1 MSFLIYG
8 ASGYTG
14 KLIVERAVK
23 KGLKPTLAGRTES
36 KIKPLAEEHGLDYL
50 IFSLDDVSVISTQLA
65 KFPVVLNCAGP
76 FSKTAKQMIKGCL
89 ESGTHY
95 LDITG
100 EIEVF
105 ELAKSFHQKA
115 IDKNIIIMSGV
126 GFDVVPTDC
135 MSKFLHTKMPDATHL
150 ELAWFG
156 LGGSISHGT
165 MSTMVE
171 GLGRSGAIRE
181 NGKIVTKPTG
191 HLGKIIDFG
200 VRKQFAMTI
209 PWGDISTAF
218 STTGIP
224 NITVFTGVPKSTYNM
239 MKFQFLFNPVVK
251 TNFIKSR
258 IQQYVDKNIVG
269 PTAAQNEKGK
279 SLVYGKVTNANGE
292 VVEARLQTAEGYLLT
307 AEMALIITQ
316 KVLAD
321 KNLKPGYHTPAELF
335 GHELILEMP
344 NTKFI

>member
-23 KGLKPTLAGRTES
+23 KGLKPTLAGRSES
-36 KIKPLAEEHGLDYL
+36 KIKPLAEEHGLDYI
-50 IFSLDDVSVISTQLA
+50 IFSLDDVSVIATQLA

-135 MSKFLHTKMPDATHL
+135 MAKYLHTQMPDATHL

-181 NGKIVTKPTG
+181 NGKIVPKPTG

-200 VRKQFAMTI
+200 VRKQFTMTI

-239 MKFQFLFNPVVK
+239 MKFQFLFNPIVK

-279 SLVYGKVTNANGE
+279 SLVYGKVTNANGD

>member
-14 KLIVERAVK
+14 KLIVECAAK

-36 KIKPLAEEHGLDYL
+36 KIKPLAEEFGLEYV
-50 IFSLDDVSVISTQLA
+50 IFSLDDIATIASHLE

-76 FSKTAKQMIKGCL
+76 FSRTAKQMVKACL
-89 ESGTHY
+89 QSGTHY

-105 ELAKSFHQKA
+105 EMVKYNHEKA
-115 IDKNIIIMSGV
+115 VAKNIILMSGV

-135 MSKFLHTKMPDATHL
+135 MAKYLHTKQPDATHL
-150 ELAWFG
+150 ELAWVG

-171 GLGRSGAIRE
+171 NLGKSGAIRE
-181 NGKIVTKPTG
+181 NGKMIPKPTG
-191 HLGKIIDFG
+191 HEGKIVDFG
-200 VRKQFAMTI
+200 IKKVFCMTI
-209 PWGDISTAF
+209 PWGDISTAY

-224 NITVFTGVPKSTYNM
+224 NIKVFTGVPKSSYNI
-239 MKFQFLFNPVVK
+239 MKFQSLFNPIVSTDFVR
-251 TNFIKSR
+251 NQ
-258 IQQYVDKNIVG
+258 IQKYVDKNISG
-269 PTAAQNEKGK
+269 PTAEQIVKGK
-279 SLVYGKVTNANGE
+279 SLIYGKVTNAKGD
-292 VVEARLQTAEGYLLT
+292 VIEARLETAEGYLLT
-307 AEMALIITQ
+307 AEMSLIITE

-321 KNLKPGYHTPAELF
+321 KNLKPGYHTPAALF
-335 GHELILEMP
+335 GYELVLEMP

>member
-50 IFSLDDVSVISTQLA
+50 IFSLDDVSVIATQLA

-135 MSKFLHTKMPDATHL
+135 MAKYLHTKMPDATHL

-181 NGKIVTKPTG
+181 NGKIVPKPTG

-209 PWGDISTAF
+209 PWGDISTAYN
-218 STTGIP
+218 TTGIP
-224 NITVFTGVPKSTYNM
+224 NIVVFTGVPKSTYNM
-239 MKFQFLFNPVVK
+239 MKFQFLFNPLVK

-269 PTAAQNEKGK
+269 PTAEQNEKGK
-279 SLVYGKVTNANGE
+279 SLVYGKVTNANGD

>member
-23 KGLKPTLAGRTES
+23 KGLRPTLAGRTES
-36 KIKPLAEEHGLDYL
+36 KIKPIADEFGLDYL
-50 IFSLDDVSVISTQLA
+50 LFSLDDVSVIANHLQ
-65 KFPVVLNCAGP
+65 KFSLVLNCAGP
-76 FSKTAKQMIKGCL
+76 FSRTAKQMIKGCL

-105 ELAKSFHQKA
+105 EMAKSYHQKA
-115 IDKNIIIMSGV
+115 IDKNIIILSGV

-135 MSKFLHTKMPDATHL
+135 MAKYLHTKMPDATHL

-181 NGKIVTKPTG
+181 NGKIVPKPTG
-191 HLGKIIDFG
+191 HLGKTIDFG

-209 PWGDISTAF
+209 PWGDISTAYH
-218 STTGIP
+218 TTGIP
-224 NITVFTGVPKSTYNM
+224 NIVVFTGVPKSSYNM
-239 MKFQFLFNPVVK
+239 MKLQFLFNPIVK
-251 TNFIKSR
+251 TAFVKRR
-258 IQQYVDKNIVG
+258 IQNYVDKNIVG

-279 SLVYGKVTNANGE
+279 SLVYGKVTNGE
-292 VVEARLQTAEGYLLT
+292 GDIVEARLETAEGYLLT
-307 AEMALIITQ
+307 AEMSLIITQ

-321 KNLKPGYHTPAELF
+321 KTLKPGYHTPAALF
-335 GHELILEMP
+335 GCDLILEMP
-344 NTKFI
+344 KTRFI